1 MIKSGRV
8 LVLGANGL
16 IGAHIL
22 KADPMGYQ
30 VMGATRRSNASV
42 AINLENLEQ
51 IPEMLDRVKPN
62 SIINCA
68 GITSIHAAMENPI
81 LTNVVN
87 VDAVKVIA
95 EWSSQNSVRLIQFS
109 TDFVYDGSKEF
120 FYESDPANPLSIY
133 GKSKLQS
140 EKAALEANAN
150 SVVIR
155 TSLVYGYVNELSRL
169 NFPLFIISK
178 LRKGERLDITT
189 NQFRSPTYAGDIAH
203 AVLKLIESDYT
214 GILHLSGPTR
224 RSVYE
229 FALEVC
235 RAFDL
240 DPNLLTPVR
249 TQPTTEGNCQRPLST
264 GLRIEKAKSIINYQS
279 IDISSGLKHLE
290 PYAQSI

>member
-1 MIKSGRV
+1 MLV
-8 LVLGANGL
+8 LVRILLRQSGKL
-16 IGAHIL
+16 IVAFDDSEL
-22 KADPMGYQ
+22 DQLQEVYQ
-30 VMGATRRSNASV
+30 QGIKNTVRDF
-42 AINLENLEQ
+42 EQ
-51 IPEMLDRVKPN
+51 ITIQQIHDLEPELNV
-62 SIINCA
+62 A
-68 GITSIHAAMENPI
+68 GALWSPWTG
-81 LTNVVN
+81 V
-87 VDAVKVIA
+87 VDAYSLAK
-95 EWSSQNSVRLIQFS
+95 S
-109 TDFVYDGSKEF
+109 
-120 FYESDPANPLSIY
+120 YER
-133 GKSKLQS
+133 
-140 EKAALEANAN
+140 AALEANAN

-178 LRKGERLDITT
+178 LRKGERLDITSD
-189 NQFRSPTYAGDIAH
+189 QFRSPTYAGDIAH

-235 RAFDL
+235 KAFDL

-279 IDISSGLKHLE
+279 STINQQSSIINDQLSVINH
-290 PYAQSI
+290 QSSIN